1 MLTDPIGDCFG
12 RLRNAAKAGQE
23 EVKIPYSRMKE
34 GIVRLLQ
41 AEGYVVSCDV
51 EEISKAKKSIVARLK
66 YNRDGSAVLE
76 SIKRVSRPGHRVYAG
91 APNQPKVRR
100 GIGLQI
106 LSTNQGII
114 TDKQAI
120 ERKVGGEVLGEV
132 Y

>member
-23 EVKIPYSRMKE
+23 EVKIPFSRMKE
-34 GIVRLLQ
+34 SIVRLLQ
-41 AEGYVVSCDV
+41 SEGYLLSCEV
-51 EEISKAKKSIVARLK
+51 EEVSKTKKTIVARIK

-76 SIKRVSRPGHRVYAG
+76 SIKRVSRPGHRVYGG
-91 APNQPKVRR
+91 APTHPKVRR

-106 LSTNQGII
+106 LSTNQGIL
-114 TDKQAI
+114 TDKQAV
-120 ERKVGGEVLGEV
+120 ERKVGGEILGEV

>member
-23 EVKIPYSRMKE
+23 EVKIPHSQMKE

-41 AEGYVVSCDV
+41 NEGYLIGFEV
-51 EEISKAKKSIVARLK
+51 EEASKSKKTIIARIK
-66 YNRDGSAVLE
+66 YNRDGRAVLE

-91 APNQPKVRR
+91 VPSQPKVRR

-106 LSTNQGII
+106 LSTNQGIVS
-114 TDKQAI
+114 DKQAI
-120 ERKVGGEVLGEV
+120 EKKVGGEVLGEV

>member
-1 MLTDPIGDCFG
+1 LTDPIGDCFG

-23 EVKIPYSRMKE
+23 EVKIPYSKIKE
-34 GIVRLLQ
+34 SIVKLLQ
-41 AEGYVVSCDV
+41 AEGYLIAYDV
-51 EEISKAKKSIVARLK
+51 EEISKAKKSISARLK
-66 YNRDGSAVLE
+66 YNRDGTAVLE
-76 SIKRVSRPGHRVYAG
+76 NIRRISRPGHRTYSQ

-106 LSTNQGII
+106 LSTNQGIL

-120 ERKVGGEVLGEV
+120 ERKVGGEVIGEV